1 MAGGRQKEF
10 VQTEALHAAMLVF
23 WKQGYVGASLSD
35 LTAAMGI
42 NKPSLYATFGN
53 KEQLFVAAANYYT
66 EELAMPHVAK
76 LHQPG
81 KPLLVRLKDYLMSVA
96 QMVANPDMP
105 GGCFV
110 SMSASEAAGEV
121 LPNKALAVIEQASS
135 FSETHLQEFF
145 ADEIAQ
151 GNIANTFDARS
162 LTLLIQVL
170 LHGNSSMARSGTRL
184 KDSEIVFDIALSAL
198 T

>member
-10 VQTEALHAAMLVF
+10 VQAEALHAAMLVF

-53 KEQLFVAAANYYT
+53 KEQLFVAAANYYL
-66 EELAMPHVAK
+66 EELAMPHMAK
-76 LHQPG
+76 LHQSG
-81 KPLLVRLKDYLMSVA
+81 KPLLVRLKDYLMSIA
-96 QMVANPDMP
+96 EMVSNPDMP

-110 SMSASEAAGEV
+110 SMSASEAAGDA
-121 LPNKALAVIEQASS
+121 LPSEALAMIAQACS
-135 FSETHLQEFF
+135 FSEKHLEDFF

-151 GNIANTFDARS
+151 GNIAKKIDARS
-162 LTLLIQVL
+162 LTLLTQVL
-170 LHGNSSMARSGTRL
+170 LNGNAVMARSGANL
-184 KDSEIVFDIALSAL
+184 KDSEIVFDIVLGALA
-198 T
+198 